1 MQPHQRLPKTPSPG
15 AGLSQLK
22 AGEEVG
28 RISKTRFPLRILMA
42 DDTLAVRDVVSS
54 ILDRRGHQGD
64 FVNNGRD
71 AVERCRTRLYDGIL
85 MDVQMPEMNGLEA
98 TEGIRALPMG
108 NRFAIVGVTAYALR
122 DIRKRCLE
130 AGMDAIVRKPIV
142 IRDLLQT
149 LEDAVFQCR
158 HQNTGVRQDSEIEEM
173 ERPTDSALPEMVGSQ
188 VLNLTAARRRLG
200 NDESLLQDLAR
211 FFLEDAP
218 ALVDRLNSS
227 LAENNLNEA
236 ARSAHSLK
244 GIASNF
250 DALAV
255 VKVAQVIEDAAS
267 QGNPGPIP
275 SLVPELERETD
286 RALKAL
292 KREVLGE

>member
-1 MQPHQRLPKTPSPG
+1 MRPPQHLPKTSSPG

-22 AGEEVG
+22 AGEEVS
-28 RISKTRFPLRILMA
+28 RISQTRFPLRILVA

-54 ILDRRGHQGD
+54 ILGHRGHQGD
-64 FVNNGRD
+64 FVSNGRD
-71 AVERCRTRLYDGIL
+71 AVERCRMQLYDGIL

-98 TEGIRALPMG
+98 TERIRALPMG

-122 DIRKRCLE
+122 DIRRRCLE
-130 AGMDAIVRKPIV
+130 AGMNAVMRKPIV
-142 IRDLLQT
+142 IKNLLQT
-149 LEDAVFQCR
+149 LEDSVFQCR
-158 HQNTGVRQDSEIEEM
+158 QQKAGLPQGSEIEEM
-173 ERPTDSALPEMVGSQ
+173 ERPTDSGLPEMHGSQ
-188 VLNLTAARRRLG
+188 VLNLMAARRRLG

-218 ALVDRLNSS
+218 ALVDKLHLS
-227 LAENNLNEA
+227 LAENDLDEA

-244 GIASNF
+244 GIALNF
-250 DALAV
+250 DALAAV
-255 VKVAQVIEDAAS
+255 QVAQAIEDAAN
-267 QGNPGPIP
+267 QGNPGQIK
-275 SLVPELERETD
+275 SLVPELERETN